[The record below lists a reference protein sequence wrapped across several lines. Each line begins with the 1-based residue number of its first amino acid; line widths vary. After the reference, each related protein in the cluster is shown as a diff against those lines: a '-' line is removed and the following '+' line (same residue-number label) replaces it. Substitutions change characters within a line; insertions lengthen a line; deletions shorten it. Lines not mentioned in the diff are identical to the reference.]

1 MSPVGGHLELGLI
14 NQSCYIRGEEEEE
27 EGVLNI
33 ENIGFCLHLQIYI
46 IPGSY

>member
-27 EGVLNI
+27 GGLNI
-33 ENIGFCLHLQIYI
+33 ENIGFCLHLQICI